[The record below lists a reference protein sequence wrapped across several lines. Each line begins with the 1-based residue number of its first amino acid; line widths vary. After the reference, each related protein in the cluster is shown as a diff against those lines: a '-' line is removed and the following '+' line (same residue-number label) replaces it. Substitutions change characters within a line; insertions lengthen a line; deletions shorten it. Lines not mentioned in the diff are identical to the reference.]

1 MAAISFKSVGETQ
14 DSEKFKSSRT
24 FELPYGIKT
33 PVRKGEGVLFEMSV
47 DMRDQ
52 IHDNLKNLILT
63 NAGERLGNYAF
74 GANLQPILTE
84 KLSKE
89 SFDEMAMKKISAS
102 VKMFMPYIELNDFES
117 RLGQID
123 EVTGAAPTFI
133 TITYNVVSIGISN
146 KKIGIELQPI
156 C

>member
-1 MAAISFKSVGETQ
+1 MSAISFKSVGETEE
-14 DSEKFKSSRT
+14 SEKFKSSRT

-33 PVRKGEGVLFEMSV
+33 PIRKGNGTLFEMSM

-63 NAGERLGNYAF
+63 NSGERLGNYNF
-74 GANLQPILTE
+74 GANLQPVLAE

-89 SFDEMAMKKISAS
+89 SFDETVMKRISAS
-102 VKMFMPYIELNDFES
+102 VGTFMPYIILKDFES
-117 RLGQID
+117 KIGKVD
-123 EVTGAAPTFI
+123 EITGTAATFI
-133 TITYNVVSIGISN
+133 VITYDVTSIGISN

>member
-1 MAAISFKSVGETQ
+1 MSAISFKSVGETQ

-33 PVRKGEGVLFEMSV
+33 PIRKGDGVLFEMSV

-63 NAGERLGNYAF
+63 NAGERIGNYAF
-74 GANLQPILTE
+74 GANIQPMLSE

-89 SFDEMAMKKISAS
+89 SFDDMAMKRIAAAVST
-102 VKMFMPYIELNDFES
+102 FMPYIELGDFES
-117 RLGQID
+117 KIGKPD
-123 EVTGAAPTFI
+123 ETVGAAPTFV
-133 TITYNVVSIGISN
+133 TITYHVKSIGISN